1 MQIIILIIMGIGMYM
16 AKEVMKE
23 INNKSKEFYEFILPP
38 VDMIEDG
45 NDLLVVIDLPGFNK
59 NDITLRIY
67 KNVLSI
73 KANKPENEYR
83 GTIYYKQRPTKIDKK
98 ILLPFSVDDDDNE
111 IMGTANYTDGIITLR
126 IPSKNLGNRIQIS

>member
-1 MQIIILIIMGIGMYM
+1 MGIGTYM

-38 VDMIEDG
+38 IDMVEDG
-45 NDLLVVIDLPGFNK
+45 NDLLVTIDLPGFNK
-59 NDITLRIY
+59 NDITLRIN

-73 KANKPENEYR
+73 KANKPDNEYR
-83 GTIYYKQRPTKIDKK
+83 GTVYLKQRPTKIDKR
-98 ILLPFSVDDDDNE
+98 ILLPFSVDDDDE
-111 IMGTANYTDGIITLR
+111 VTGTANYTDGIITLR

>member
-1 MQIIILIIMGIGMYM
+1 MGIGTYM

-38 VDMIEDG
+38 VDMVEDS
-45 NDLLVVIDLPGFNK
+45 NDLLVIIDLPGFNK
-59 NDITLRIY
+59 NDITLRIN

-73 KANKPENEYR
+73 KANKPDNEYR
-83 GTIYYKQRPTKIDKK
+83 GTVYLKQRPTKIDKR
-98 ILLPFSVDDDDNE
+98 ILLPFSVDDDDE
-111 IMGTANYTDGIITLR
+111 VTGTANYTDGIITLR

>member
-1 MQIIILIIMGIGMYM
+1 MGIGTYM

-38 VDMIEDG
+38 VDMVEDG
-45 NDLLVVIDLPGFNK
+45 NDLLVTIDLPGFNK
-59 NDITLRIY
+59 NDITLRIN

-73 KANKPENEYR
+73 KANKPDNEYR
-83 GTIYYKQRPTKIDKK
+83 GTVYLKQRPTKIDKR
-98 ILLPFSVDDDDNE
+98 ILLPFSVDDDDE
-111 IMGTANYTDGIITLR
+111 ITGTANYTDGIITLR

>member
-1 MQIIILIIMGIGMYM
+1 MGIGTYM

-38 VDMIEDG
+38 VDMVEDG
-45 NDLLVVIDLPGFNK
+45 NDLLLTIDLPGFNK
-59 NDITLRIY
+59 NDITLRIN

-73 KANKPENEYR
+73 KATRPDNEYR
-83 GTIYYKQRPTKIDKK
+83 GTVYLKQRPTNIDKR
-98 ILLPFSVDDDDNE
+98 ILLPFSVDDDDE
-111 IMGTANYTDGIITLR
+111 ITGTANYTDGIITLR

>member
-1 MQIIILIIMGIGMYM
+1 MGIATYM

-38 VDMIEDG
+38 VDMIEDS
-45 NDLLVVIDLPGFNK
+45 NDLLVIIDLPGFNK
-59 NDITLRIY
+59 NDITLRIN

-83 GTIYYKQRPTKIDKK
+83 GTVYLKHRPTKIDKK
-98 ILLPFSVDDDDNE
+98 VILPFLVDEDEE
-111 IMGTANYTDGIITLR
+111 ITGTANYSDGIITLR
-126 IPSKNLGNRIQIS
+126 IPSKSLGNRIPIS